1 MFDPLGIAASVIIRF
16 RIIQQNIWST
26 GLKWD
31 DEVTPAVL
39 PEFFDTIAE
48 LQELSAVAIPRRF
61 FPDKYHD
68 ITLHVF
74 TDASYSALAAVAYF
88 VYRQS
93 PTSPREVSF
102 VLGKARVAPLQQHTI
117 TKLEL
122 QAALL
127 GSRLAKFI
135 QREQRLTINAI
146 HLWTDSTTVLQWI
159 YGSHQRQQIFVA
171 NRVAEILEN
180 TQAHQWNHCPGEWNP
195 ADDGTRGIPFRDFH
209 YSTRWFQ
216 GPEFLKKPAS
226 DWPLNPAHPKRF
238 PSAGP
243 TTQVNSYPGIEFAQQ
258 ATEVASELATEEK
271 ETTAAEVATEEE
283 DTTAAEVATE
293 EKETTAAEVATEEEE
308 EEEETTATEVAKI
321 DEGKPGAT
329 KATVVATVSP
339 LPKTTAYNTV
349 PAHCDTNTV
358 NEIQFGQLPSSIILL
373 YRDISNTLRVDRFSS
388 WKKLVRVTAYVLRA
402 IANFKKLRRPQPP
415 SVTKHDKPYTT
426 PSSFRSLSFPHAVPF
441 LSANEMSASE
451 NFLLRSSQHEC
462 FANEVKSLSN
472 RQRISSKSRLFRLK
486 PFLDPTQS
494 LRAEGRLRK
503 SPFDYCLKHPMILD
517 GQHRIVQLFVA
528 FIHNSNGHT
537 RLKQTQ
543 HILQLEFWIL
553 NAGSIIKKIIHRCY
567 DCRRQDAYAT
577 YPEMSDLPPYRF
589 PADQPFPFQ
598 QTGLDVFGP
607 FASKTP
613 SQI

>member
-1 MFDPLGIAASVIIRF
+1 M
-16 RIIQQNIWST
+16 
-26 GLKWD
+26 
-31 DEVTPAVL
+31 

-135 QREQRLTINAI
+135 QREQSLTINAI

-159 YGSHQRQQIFVA
+159 YGSHQRQQVFVA

-238 PSAGP
+238 SSAGP

-258 ATEVASELATEEK
+258 ATEVASE
-271 ETTAAEVATEEE
+271 
-283 DTTAAEVATE
+283 VATE

-308 EEEETTATEVAKI
+308 EEEEEKEETTATEVATEEKETTAAEVATEEEGEEEEEEEETTATEVAKS

-339 LPKTTAYNTV
+339 LPKTTAYITV

-358 NEIQFGQLPSSIILL
+358 NEIQFGQLPSSIIPL
-373 YRDISNTLRVDRFSS
+373 YRDISNTLRVDRFFS

-426 PSSFRSLSFPHAVPF
+426 SSSFR
-441 LSANEMSASE
+441 
-451 NFLLRSSQHEC
+451 
-462 FANEVKSLSN
+462 
-472 RQRISSKSRLFRLK
+472 
-486 PFLDPTQS
+486 
-494 LRAEGRLRK
+494 
-503 SPFDYCLKHPMILD
+503 
-517 GQHRIVQLFVA
+517 
-528 FIHNSNGHT
+528 
-537 RLKQTQ
+537 
-543 HILQLEFWIL
+543 
-553 NAGSIIKKIIHRCY
+553 
-567 DCRRQDAYAT
+567 
-577 YPEMSDLPPYRF
+577 
-589 PADQPFPFQ
+589 
-598 QTGLDVFGP
+598 
-607 FASKTP
+607 
-613 SQI
+613 